1 MVQGIALSNLFEAIK
16 CKYKTKLGM
25 EKSVSECNLDSLKLI
40 LFSISDLF

>member
-25 EKSVSECNLDSLKLI
+25 EKSVS
-40 LFSISDLF
+40 